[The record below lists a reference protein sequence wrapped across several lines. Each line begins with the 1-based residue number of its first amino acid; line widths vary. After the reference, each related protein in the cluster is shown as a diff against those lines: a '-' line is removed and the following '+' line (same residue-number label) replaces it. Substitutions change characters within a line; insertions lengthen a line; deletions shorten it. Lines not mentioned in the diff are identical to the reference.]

1 MFYIYHIPRSFNIF
15 LDLILKLFHFRFS
28 VYNLCHYKYLFRLFD
43 MQCIIICHCNPSKHW
58 QHVCYVILK
67 DRCLCRMIYR
77 TTDFVLNAP
86 FTSLDQILS
95 HTCKTSEH
103 QQLWLIRLSL
113 NIILPLNSSAC
124 AVLNKKLSPR
134 INTDHALYTQHE
146 NGVMIFCFSCF
157 HPHLSIQERKL
168 YMIRSNSASIF
179 VLDCI

>member
-1 MFYIYHIPRSFNIF
+1 
-15 LDLILKLFHFRFS
+15 
-28 VYNLCHYKYLFRLFD
+28 

-58 QHVCYVILK
+58 QYVCYVILK
-67 DRCLCRMIYR
+67 DSCLCRMIYR

-124 AVLNKKLSPR
+124 AVLNKKLSPH
-134 INTDHALYTQHE
+134 INTDHALHTQTWKWGNDILLFMFSPPLKYSRKE
-146 NGVMIFCFSCF
+146 VIYDSKQQRQYFCTWL
-157 HPHLSIQERKL
+157 HLSCKYFL
-168 YMIRSNSASIF
+168 CNDSNTFSFSSIF
-179 VLDCI
+179 LKLNH